1 MTNLKSLLL
10 PLSRGIKRQAKRV
23 LYFSGGRMDYWF
35 AAFIVLVVLKV
46 FGAVAIHWVY
56 VLLPLWLPV
65 VLILSFG
72 FLFAAFG
79 VASGQK

>member
-1 MTNLKSLLL
+1 
-10 PLSRGIKRQAKRV
+10 
-23 LYFSGGRMDYWF
+23 MDYWF

-46 FGAVAIHWVY
+46 FGAIAIPWVY

-65 VLILSFG
+65 ALILFFG

-79 VASGQK
+79 VASGKK

>member
-1 MTNLKSLLL
+1 
-10 PLSRGIKRQAKRV
+10 
-23 LYFSGGRMDYWF
+23 MDYWF

-46 FGAVAIHWVY
+46 FGAIAIPWVY
-56 VLLPLWLPV
+56 VLLPLWLPI
-65 VLILSFG
+65 VLILFFG